1 MASDDK
7 VYERIRLNAAQLMET
22 YPTAARLL
30 EDAMKEAMP
39 WAMALAMQKRLPS
52 LVQLERLAT
61 QLIAIVAASQVDS
74 PPVAAVKYAQMRCS

>member
-1 MASDDK
+1 MILVAVQLGRTERASS
-7 VYERIRLNAAQLMET
+7 LGT
-22 YPTAARLL
+22 LL

-74 PPVAAVKYAQMRCS
+74 PPAADVK

>member
-1 MASDDK
+1 MASADK
-7 VYERIRLNAAQLMET
+7 VYERIRLNADQLMET

-30 EDAMKEAMP
+30 EDAMEDAMKEAMP

-52 LVQLERLAT
+52 LAQLERLAT

-74 PPVAAVKYAQMRCS
+74 PPAVDVK